1 MVTSSWGLLF
11 DLSLNWITYPG
22 TNGQK
27 IDQAVMILILL
38 KRIRNFE
45 LEPFTILHCSTN
57 SGVHHQLFP
66 TYSLSQLTLR
76 SGDCKSTKLTLFLF
90 ILKRKHFNF
99 VTAWMSYLSDV
110 SVPTHSPYSSPPIKK
125 NVEPFPSLFIIFF
138 WQVAGQYLNIILG
151 KLFPSCLWKS
161 TGHNSSP
168 CRKNMN

>member
-27 IDQAVMILILL
+27 MDQAVMILILL

-45 LEPFTILHCSTN
+45 LEPFTILNCSTN

-90 ILKRKHFNF
+90 ILKRKLFIFWRHECLICL
-99 VTAWMSYLSDV
+99 TYPS
-110 SVPTHSPYSSPPIKK
+110 PTHSPFSSPPIKK
-125 NVEPFPSLFIIFF
+125 NVELFLSLFIIFF

-168 CRKNMN
+168 WRKNMN